1 MRWGLVS
8 IVAGLVVA
16 GLAAGPIE
24 RALAKPAAAKAAARI
39 IGKSAKSAARKSAAA
54 HAKKANPKAILVNT
68 YAAMPE
74 AERRAIQSDLAL
86 LGTYEGKPGGD
97 FDEHTIA
104 AVRAFQKRS
113 NAKETG
119 VLAAPERDGLAAAAQ
134 HSAEAVGWR
143 LIEDPVTGARLGIP
157 EKLAAPAG
165 PSPTGSHWA
174 SAQRQIQ
181 IETFRIAEGSLPAL
195 FDEEKKAARRQ
206 IEWSVLKAD
215 SFVISG
221 VQGLKNFVMR
231 AETNGHELRGVTV
244 LYDQATKG
252 IMAPVAI
259 AIANTFAGFPDPN
272 VRPSG
277 LRRNVEYGT
286 AIVVSA
292 QGDLLAS
299 AALTS
304 DCQAIT
310 VPGLGYAERVADDS
324 AADLALLRL
333 HGARN
338 LSAAP
343 LAGGE
348 AVTDGDIAVTGANGD
363 VTVVGVA
370 DPLAQAGDGAVTR
383 AAARLGDHGIAPT
396 PKPGFSGAAVVDS
409 RDRVV
414 GIVDFKPTV
423 VAGAGAAVQQAT
435 LVPAD
440 TIRAFLQAQGVKPT
454 AATAAS
460 IEQAVVRVVCVRK

>member
-1 MRWGLVS
+1 MRWGLAA
-8 IVAGLVVA
+8 IVAGLAVA
-16 GLAAGPIE
+16 GLAAGPLESI
-24 RALAKPAAAKAAARI
+24 LAKPAAAKAAKIAGRTT
-39 IGKSAKSAARKSAAA
+39 KSAARKSVPA
-54 HAKKANPKAILVNT
+54 HARKTNPMAVLVNA
-68 YAAMPE
+68 YAAMPD

-86 LGTYEGKPGGD
+86 LGAYEGKPGGD

-165 PSPTGSHWA
+165 PSRSGSRWA

-206 IEWSVLKAD
+206 IESSALKAD

-231 AETNGHELRGVTV
+231 AETNGSELRGVTV

-252 IMAPVAI
+252 IMASVAI
-259 AIANTFAGFPDPN
+259 AIANTFTGFPDPN
-272 VRPSG
+272 VRPAG

-292 QGDLLAS
+292 QGDVLAS

-304 DCQAIT
+304 ECQAIM

-343 LAGGE
+343 LAGSE
-348 AVTDGDIAVTGANGD
+348 AVTDGDIAVTGTNSD

-383 AAARLGDHGIAPT
+383 AAARLADHGIAPV
-396 PKPGFSGAAVVDS
+396 PKPGFSGAAVVDGQ
-409 RDRVV
+409 DRLV
-414 GIVDFKPTV
+414 GIVDLKPAV
-423 VAGAGAAVQQAT
+423 VAGAGVAAVQQAT

-440 TIRAFLQAQGVKPT
+440 TIRVFLQAQGVKPT
-454 AATAAS
+454 AATATT